1 MMSIPSEVIEIS
13 SEDSLASSP
22 PAIKKDPSPVI
33 RRGKQAYAQHI
44 PSAAPSAAAAAA
56 TRAAPPGKLQL
67 GQAVK
72 EKQHHQDL
80 VAARGKKTGIESTPS
95 WVHFSI
101 GLRWCIFDEFGGD
114 EWHKPERDHSL
125 TIDNTDLTT
134 ADLIR
139 AFRRK
144 LYHKI
149 RRPEV
154 RSRLKPEEDGEWF
167 LSHTDPTART
177 NPQEI
182 DTWDESQRLSSV
194 IERGIFGYKKIIDGR
209 KQYNL
214 WLCWLPKAPA
224 PTPIPTKKSV
234 RKEAEVKKG
243 AEPEVKQEIKQE
255 VTQKIKE
262 EPDLFS
268 LASLPS
274 LPSSLLSPLS
284 PSTPTPAVTTLPK
297 RPRAVSEISTPPRAP
312 KQAMRKG
319 PAKQAESNVRTRKQK
334 EGDDE
339 PLLEGIKQG
348 GRRRRG
354 R

>member
-125 TIDNTDLTT
+125 T
-134 ADLIR
+134 
-139 AFRRK
+139 
-144 LYHKI
+144 
-149 RRPEV
+149 
-154 RSRLKPEEDGEWF
+154 
-167 LSHTDPTART
+167 
-177 NPQEI
+177 
-182 DTWDESQRLSSV
+182 
-194 IERGIFGYKKIIDGR
+194 
-209 KQYNL
+209 
-214 WLCWLPKAPA
+214 A

-274 LPSSLLSPLS
+274 LPSSPLSPLS